1 MTEPKVSRRGVYYDL
16 TMSPYEYRTPYG
28 DVFKFSSEKK
38 LTMYTRDILKDIQTL
53 EKMFNKLRLH
63 DTLDDEIVHIITRA
77 VYHTLYYKIE
87 G

>member
-16 TMSPYEYRTPYG
+16 TISPYEYRTPYG

-38 LTMYTRDILKDIQTL
+38 LSIYTRDIVKEVQKL
-53 EKMFNKLRLH
+53 EKMIARYNLGAFI
-63 DTLDDEIVHIITRA
+63 DDEIIQLLTKA
-77 VYHTLYYKIE
+77 VYRSFYVKTE